1 MTLPV
6 NKTILLVEDEPITAA
21 AEAESIRR
29 FGYDVLIANNGGEA
43 IRIAADT
50 AEVDIVLMDIDLGR
64 GMDGTEAAKRIL
76 EDKNIP
82 IVFLTAHGEREMVE
96 RVKGITR
103 YGYVIK
109 NSGDFV
115 LQSSIEMALELF
127 DAHQKISESVAR
139 QRTLVQTIPDLV
151 WLKDADGVYLAC
163 NPRFEDFF
171 GACEA
176 ESWEKPTTTS

>member
-1 MTLPV
+1 MMLQV

-43 IRIAADT
+43 IRMATGAA
-50 AEVDIVLMDIDLGR
+50 AVDLVLMDIDLGK

-76 EDKNIP
+76 EEKNIP

-96 RVKGITR
+96 SVQGVTR

-109 NSGDFV
+109 NSGSFV
-115 LQSSIEMALELF
+115 LQSSIDMAFELF
-127 DAHQKISESVAR
+127 DAHHP
-139 QRTLVQTIPDLV
+139 RTDHP
-151 WLKDADGVYLAC
+151 GPGLAQGRGGRVSGMQSPVRGFFRS
-163 NPRFEDFF
+163 PRS
-171 GACEA
+171 GNCG
-176 ESWEKPTTTS
+176 